1 MGDNKEKINI
11 ELVKGSLSDYI
22 IKDKNNIIIGRF
34 TIIDLDKENKK
45 CNVKFKFYRD
55 NDYDLLIETLKSIL
69 RAIFKDVNINKA
81 NFIVNENSNLKAFL
95 DYGFNLEGILSEN
108 LFINGV
114 FLDELS
120 FGINR
125 NEYASPIR
133 TSFVDIAS
141 ENLEIRNFTPDNT
154 EELLEYYIRNKKHL
168 KPYEPSRDN
177 SFYTYEA
184 QKDILLESYKQ
195 LLNGSSFDF
204 GIYKDNRLIGKA
216 KISNIVYGVFKS
228 GILGYS
234 IDKEEQGKGYMTE
247 AVNLLLDYSKEELDL
262 HRIEASVLL
271 DNDKSKNVLLK
282 CGFKEIG
289 INEQYLFINGS
300 WKDHFTFYKIL

>member
-1 MGDNKEKINI
+1 MSDNKEINI
-11 ELVKGSLSDYI
+11 ELVRGTLSDYM

-55 NDYDLLIETLKSIL
+55 KDYNLLIETLKTIL
-69 RAIFKDVNINKA
+69 RAIFKDINIYKA
-81 NFIVNENSNLKAFL
+81 NFIINENSNLKAFL

-125 NEYASPIR
+125 NDYTNQIR
-133 TSFVDIAS
+133 TSLVNIAS
-141 ENLEIRNFTPDNT
+141 KNLQIRSFAPDDA
-154 EELLEYYIRNKKHL
+154 EELLDYYIRNKEHL
-168 KPYEPSRDN
+168 RPYEPARDN
-177 SFYTYEA
+177 SFYTYEV

-195 LLNGSSFDF
+195 LLSGSSFDF
-204 GIYKDNRLIGKA
+204 GIYKNNKLIGKA

-234 IDKEEQGKGYMTE
+234 IDKDEQGKGYMAE
-247 AVNLLLDYSKEELDL
+247 AVEHLLDYSKEELDL

-271 DNDKSKNVLLK
+271 DNDKSKRVLFK

-300 WKDHFTFYKIL
+300 WRDHFTFCKIL